1 MAIRNRIR
9 PFRSAEYSKIWR
21 TISVAYFLLH
31 FSFLFILGMMTALV
45 IVEDGYLR
53 VFQNV
58 YRENFDIKTQ
68 LSWPTDSKMLLQLIY
83 LPAKVISLLG
93 TPDYISIR
101 LQSTFLFYIT
111 CWIIFKGIPST
122 NFKLNVTLLVLFMFS
137 PSVFVWTSLGL
148 RESYIFFW
156 ITITW
161 LALTKLLENNSK
173 RHLLLLFFGINGLA
187 TTKVYLFVL
196 VLIMATVIAL
206 FSLRYR
212 KLKETII
219 LLLMLYSPVFLL
231 PGIQSELTLGAK
243 SLIQVETTPQS
254 TSSDLETDQ
263 NYLDPNN
270 NNSESSLNNQNPKS
284 FHEEMFESEINEG
297 LTEINE
303 GLTLKLLLEQI
314 DDNALLR
321 SLLTSSG
328 ILNRLNSVITDNSA
342 ERKIISKNNEFNNG
356 SLTNLNQLFIAV
368 IKFLILPIPFVNNGS
383 FFINLQSIESPF
395 IYFSYIISCCMA
407 YTVLKRRIPKTQ
419 LFYGLCFFAFIF
431 TIQSAL
437 IEVNLGTLVRHRP
450 ILSLAIV
457 LICIEASSR
466 LSSSRRSQFDVKS

>member
-1 MAIRNRIR
+1 MAIKSRIR
-9 PFRSAEYSKIWR
+9 LLINAEHSKIWG
-21 TISVAYFLLH
+21 TISVVYFLFH
-31 FSFLFILGMMTALV
+31 SSFLLILGKITAFG
-45 IVEDGYLR
+45 IDEDGYLR

-58 YRENFDIKTQ
+58 YIENFDIKTQ
-68 LSWPTDSKMLLQLIY
+68 WSWPTDSKILLQLIY

-93 TPDYISIR
+93 IPDYLSIR

-111 CWIIFKGIPST
+111 CWIIFKRIPST
-122 NFKLNVTLLVLFMFS
+122 NFKLNVTLLALFMFS

-156 ITITW
+156 ITVTW
-161 LALTKLLENNSK
+161 LALNKLLQIYSK
-173 RHLLLLFFGINGLA
+173 RYLLLLFLGVNGLA
-187 TTKVYLFVL
+187 ITKLYLFVL
-196 VLIMATVIAL
+196 VLIMASITAL

-212 KLKETII
+212 KLKESII
-219 LLLMLYSPVFLL
+219 LLLVLFSPVFLL
-231 PGIQSELTLGAK
+231 PGIQSELSLSAK
-243 SLIQVETTPQS
+243 SLIQVETMPQ
-254 TSSDLETDQ
+254 TTNSDLVTNQ
-263 NYLDPNN
+263 NYLGPDND
-270 NNSESSLNNQNPKS
+270 NSESSINNQNPKS
-284 FHEEMFESEINEG
+284 FHVEMFEREINK
-297 LTEINE
+297 

-321 SLLTSSG
+321 SLLTRSG
-328 ILNRLNSVITDNSA
+328 ILNRLNSVITDTSA
-342 ERKIISKNNEFNNG
+342 ERQIIPKNNEFNNG
-356 SLTNLNQLFIAV
+356 SLSNLNQLFIAV

-383 FFINLQSIESPF
+383 FFINLQSIESPL
-395 IYFSYIISCCMA
+395 IYFSYIISCYMA

-437 IEVNLGTLVRHRP
+437 IEVNLGTLVRHRS

-466 LSSSRRSQFDVKS
+466 LSSSRRSQFGVKS

>member
-1 MAIRNRIR
+1 MVIRNRFR
-9 PFRSAEYSKIWR
+9 PFRNAEHSKIWR
-21 TISVAYFLLH
+21 TISIVYFLLH
-31 FSFLFILGMMTALV
+31 SSFLLILGKITALG
-45 IVEDGYLR
+45 IDEDGYLR

-58 YRENFDIKTQ
+58 YTENFDIKTQ
-68 LSWPTDSKMLLQLIY
+68 LSWPTDSKILLQLIY

-93 TPDYISIR
+93 MPDYLSIR

-111 CWIIFKGIPST
+111 CWIVFKRITST
-122 NFKLNVTLLVLFMFS
+122 NFKLNVTLLALFMFS

-161 LALTKLLENNSK
+161 LALNKLIENYSK

-187 TTKVYLFVL
+187 TTKVYLFAL
-196 VLIMATVIAL
+196 VLIMASVTAL

-212 KLKETII
+212 KLKESII
-219 LLLMLYSPVFLL
+219 LLLMLYSPLFLL

-263 NYLDPNN
+263 NYLDPDD
-270 NNSESSLNNQNPKS
+270 NNSESSVNNQNPKS
-284 FHEEMFESEINEG
+284 FHEEMFER
-297 LTEINE
+297 EINE
-303 GLTLKLLLEQI
+303 GLTLKLLMEQI

-321 SLLTSSG
+321 SLLTRSG
-328 ILNRLNSVITDNSA
+328 ILNRLNSVITEKSA
-342 ERKIISKNNEFNNG
+342 ERQMIPKNNEFNNG
-356 SLTNLNQLFIAV
+356 SLSNLDQLFVAV
-368 IKFLILPIPFVNNGS
+368 IKFLILPIPFIDNGS
-383 FFINLQSIESPF
+383 FLINLQSIESPF

-437 IEVNLGTLVRHRP
+437 VEVNLGTLVRHRS
-450 ILSLAIV
+450 ILSLTIV
-457 LICIEASSR
+457 LICVEASSR
-466 LSSSRRSQFDVKS
+466 LSSSRRSQFGVKS